1 MSLRRPR
8 NAIVN
13 STMKQRILLLL
24 SAISLVALLT
34 ILQVT
39 TPIEAGPLGI
49 LIVLGLL
56 YMSVLGGLTFLFFWA
71 SRIISRIARLLAT
84 RRPWTSIT
92 MLQAYYYASVIAL
105 APIMIIAMTSVGASG
120 WREFFL
126 VGLFVLLG
134 VIYVQRRTN

>member
-126 VGLFVLLG
+126 IGLFVLLG

>member
-1 MSLRRPR
+1 
-8 NAIVN
+8 
-13 STMKQRILLLL
+13 MKQRILLLI

-49 LIVLGLL
+49 LIVLGFL

-71 SRIISRIARLLAT
+71 SRIISKIARLIAT

-120 WREFFL
+120 WREFLL

>member
-1 MSLRRPR
+1 
-8 NAIVN
+8 
-13 STMKQRILLLL
+13 MKQRILLLI
-24 SAISLVALLT
+24 SAISIVALLT

-49 LIVLGLL
+49 LVVLGFL

-71 SRIISRIARLLAT
+71 SRIISKIARLIAT
-84 RRPWTSIT
+84 RRPWTSIS